1 MRNYYD
7 QTAAWAPPRRRGG
20 RTAVVCFLI
29 AIALLVGVAV
39 LLRLLP
45 AAELELPA
53 GQDGDI
59 RQPFAPAAS
68 EQPTTVERAPL
79 GDGTTLELFP
89 LPEGEPL
96 RFQEIYQANLSC
108 IVSVRGTKG
117 SSMSLGTGVI
127 MSENGYIIT
136 NSHVIEGCSAVDV
149 VLWDERVYPA
159 LLVGRDEQTDL
170 AVLKVECTGLSPAD
184 FGDSGLLRVGDVA
197 LAIGNPLGEDLRGTM
212 TDGII
217 SALNRD
223 VNVDGRTMS
232 LIQTTAALNSGNSG
246 GALINEYGQVI
257 GITNLKMQSYYDT
270 VEGLGFAIPTAT
282 VKAVVDTLIETG
294 VVTGRPTIGIT
305 AYTLTQA
312 MAEAEGLPQGVCI
325 KSVQA
330 GSDAWRQGLRA
341 GDVIVEA
348 NGVSIRTMDE
358 LQALKNGMQVGE
370 VLSLRYCREN
380 GWHTADVTLVD
391 QYTLED

>member
-7 QTAAWAPPRRRGG
+7 QTAAWPPRRRGG

-184 FGDSGLLRVGDVA
+184 FGDSGLLRVGDVVTVWV
-197 LAIGNPLGEDLRGTM
+197 LEVDEGKKRIRLTM
-212 TDGII
+212 
-217 SALNRD
+217 
-223 VNVDGRTMS
+223 
-232 LIQTTAALNSGNSG
+232 Q
-246 GALINEYGQVI
+246 
-257 GITNLKMQSYYDT
+257 K
-270 VEGLGFAIPTAT
+270 P
-282 VKAVVDTLIETG
+282 
-294 VVTGRPTIGIT
+294 
-305 AYTLTQA
+305 
-312 MAEAEGLPQGVCI
+312 
-325 KSVQA
+325 
-330 GSDAWRQGLRA
+330 
-341 GDVIVEA
+341 
-348 NGVSIRTMDE
+348 
-358 LQALKNGMQVGE
+358 
-370 VLSLRYCREN
+370 
-380 GWHTADVTLVD
+380 
-391 QYTLED
+391 

>member
-7 QTAAWAPPRRRGG
+7 QTAAWPPRRRGG

-380 GWHTADVTLVD
+380 DWYTADVTLVD

>member
-7 QTAAWAPPRRRGG
+7 QTAAWPPRRRGG

-39 LLRLLP
+39 LLSLLP

-312 MAEAEGLPQGVCI
+312 MAEAKGLPQGVCI